1 MVIKRIRRFIITIGF
16 LAMILFWAA
25 VILWAAII
33 VVFIAVKVRN
43 SVQRKRYSV
52 RQTGEVATEYK
63 QRGLH

>member
-1 MVIKRIRRFIITIGF
+1 MVIKRVRRFIMTIGF

-33 VVFIAVKVRN
+33 VVFITVKVRN
-43 SVQRKRYSV
+43 IVQRKRYSV
-52 RQTGEVATEYK
+52 RQAGEVATEYK